1 MTFLHPKSVLFVCNQ
16 NSVRSPMAEAITQK
30 LARRRMFVESVGLI
44 AGAADP
50 FTVSVMAED
59 DIDIADHAPKTL
71 SEVDPADFDLVVA
84 LTPES
89 HMKLARTLGADNP
102 KLEYW
107 ATPDPG
113 DAEGH
118 RDRVID
124 SYRLVRDH
132 LEVRIADR
140 FHFS

>member
-1 MTFLHPKSVLFVCNQ
+1 MTFVNPKSVLFVCNQ
-16 NSVRSPMAEAITQK
+16 NAVRSPMAEALTQK

-44 AGAADP
+44 AGSPDP
-50 FTVSVMAED
+50 FAVSVMAEEG
-59 DIDIADHAPKTL
+59 IDISDHAPKVL
-71 SEVDPADFDLVVA
+71 NEVDPADFDLVVA

-89 HMKLARTLGADNP
+89 HAKLSRTLGADNP
-102 KLEYW
+102 RLEFW

-140 FHFS
+140 FHFT